1 MLIPKI
7 FRFWERISPASQEI
21 LAGWFEVLWKTF
33 EKEDRLGH
41 VQHKTWYQTDEG
53 LKLTGNRE
61 YQPIYNVR
69 ILQLPQVTKNRR
81 KFYPGISETT
91 LSSGIFPETVPEI
104 ETWRLD
110 LNIPD
115 KTGRQIIPPIQFS
128 KYRYHT
134 PRYEQKHEISFA
146 DGKGL
151 SSSEVK
157 SAKSIYD
164 AAIRK
169 LNRN

>member
-41 VQHKTWYQTDEG
+41 TTHTTWYQTEKG
-53 LKLTGNRE
+53 LKLEGK
-61 YQPIYNVR
+61 QDDQSIYNVST
-69 ILQLPQVTKNRR
+69 LQMPKVTKNRE
-81 KFYPGISETT
+81 KFFPEISETT
-91 LSSGIFPETVPEI
+91 LAPGIFPDTLPEI
-104 ETWRLD
+104 ETWKLD
-110 LNIPD
+110 LKISD
-115 KTGRQIIPPIQFS
+115 KTGKLKMPPIQFS